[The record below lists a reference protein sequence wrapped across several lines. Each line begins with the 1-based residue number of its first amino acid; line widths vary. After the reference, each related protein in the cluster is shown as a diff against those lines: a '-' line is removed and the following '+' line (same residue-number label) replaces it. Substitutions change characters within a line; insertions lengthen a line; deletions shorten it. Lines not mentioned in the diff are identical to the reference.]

1 MMLIYN
7 KINEKIKIFRYRRQ
21 LKCYEENLEEPPS
34 LVPKLPTTNQDT
46 HRQVPIHT
54 SPDLV
59 MFCHR
64 VYDFRLKRLLQNK
77 LKS

>member
-1 MMLIYN
+1 MHLFY
-7 KINEKIKIFRYRRQ
+7 FRYRRQ
-21 LKCYEENLEEPPS
+21 LKCFEENLEEPPS
-34 LVPKLPTTNQDT
+34 LVPKMPNYDT
-46 HRQVPIHT
+46 HRQVPTHI

-77 LKS
+77 MKS